1 MLFLLGP
8 ENLEGLKFQL
18 EESDFVEVA
27 LRDLFDFNSG
37 IIEETFNYTKI
48 EKQFGN
54 RLVHFLSIKGV
65 RFFVDGSLKEELFKE
80 YLKVE
85 ELKYKVKKGTIKDA
99 EINKNKHKELKSE
112 LDEDKIIKNGDY
124 LLLTR
129 GDPKGYSFL
138 ELSEEINQRY
148 AFVPNNQFIVVR
160 PRPIHGVLESIPS
173 NEYLHKCVLQPL
185 LEFHLSKYVSEK
197 EKDEN
202 NMDGFFSIK
211 QKQQK
216 ELQEKAQSDNL
227 EEINYEVLNKK
238 YSSKN
243 RVSISTLKKMKVRLP
258 KSARGQMELLEKLKK
273 FEEEYA
279 AAEFKLLNIKESLG
293 ASLKQ
298 I

>member
-1 MLFLLGP
+1 
-8 ENLEGLKFQL
+8 
-18 EESDFVEVA
+18 
-27 LRDLFDFNSG
+27 
-37 IIEETFNYTKI
+37 
-48 EKQFGN
+48 
-54 RLVHFLSIKGV
+54 
-65 RFFVDGSLKEELFKE
+65 
-80 YLKVE
+80 
-85 ELKYKVKKGTIKDA
+85 
-99 EINKNKHKELKSE
+99 
-112 LDEDKIIKNGDY
+112 
-124 LLLTR
+124 
-129 GDPKGYSFL
+129 L
-138 ELSEEINQRY
+138 ELSNEINQRY

-160 PRPIHGVLESIPS
+160 PRPIHGVMESIPS

-185 LEFHLSKYVSEK
+185 LESQLLKYDPEK